1 MIEFCDVWSS
11 YYRKIDAVN
20 TLVNGGIDLCNLDEK
35 YEEQVEQTLN
45 DYLFNFGGSY
55 TANGIR
61 VIEYAN
67 MCELLRM
74 NYMGVNELYGLGID
88 DYTTDDTDNEEK
100 TTKYGRILGDVKD
113 KFSAETFFSHI
124 NKQKYS
130 DDEIKSAVNLILF
143 GSDCSTSDKTGNDS
157 VYKNIFEIPVDLRY
171 QCFYE
176 ISEEAQCYPGTTNQK
191 INMITEYNKA
201 TGNILVS
208 EGDNWSYEENYKKN
222 YKKNCYCGFSIG
234 DTISISLFYLPH

>member
-1 MIEFCDVWSS
+1 
-11 YYRKIDAVN
+11 
-20 TLVNGGIDLCNLDEK
+20 LDEK

-55 TANGIR
+55 TANGIQ

-88 DYTTDDTDNEEK
+88 DSQKNDNGGNS
-100 TTKYGRILGDVKD
+100 TKYGTILKGVKD
-113 KFSAETFFSHI
+113 SFSTDIFHN

-143 GSDCSTSDKTGNDS
+143 GSGCSTSDKTGNDS

-176 ISEEAQCYPGTTNQK
+176 ISDKAQCYPGTTNQK
-191 INMITEYNKA
+191 INMITEFNKA

-208 EGDNWSYEENYKKN
+208 EGD
-222 YKKNCYCGFSIG
+222 G
-234 DTISISLFYLPH
+234 

>member
-1 MIEFCDVWSS
+1 M
-11 YYRKIDAVN
+11 
-20 TLVNGGIDLCNLDEK
+20 DEK

-88 DYTTDDTDNEEK
+88 DYQTYKDNKRNKTNK
-100 TTKYGRILGDVKD
+100 TTKYGSILDDVKD
-113 KFSAETFFSHI
+113 KFSTKTKI
-124 NKQKYS
+124 WDIKRQKYS
-130 DDEIKSAVNLILF
+130 DDEIESAVNLILL
-143 GSDCSTSDKTGNDS
+143 GSDCSTSDKTGKDS

-208 EGDNWSYEENYKKN
+208 EGDN
-222 YKKNCYCGFSIG
+222 
-234 DTISISLFYLPH
+234 

>member
-1 MIEFCDVWSS
+1 M
-11 YYRKIDAVN
+11 
-20 TLVNGGIDLCNLDEK
+20 DEK

-176 ISEEAQCYPGTTNQK
+176 ISEEAQYYPGTTNQI

-208 EGDNWSYEENYKKN
+208 EGDN
-222 YKKNCYCGFSIG
+222 
-234 DTISISLFYLPH
+234 